1 MKKSNN
7 TKEFI
12 LLRIFTI
19 NRHQV
24 YNSNIVEAR
33 ATILAVTFA
42 VELSA
47 TGEDG
52 DAIVGAGI
60 ASDFLV
66 SDSLTSVSEC

>member
-1 MKKSNN
+1 M
-7 TKEFI
+7 
-12 LLRIFTI
+12 RIFTE
-19 NRHQV
+19 NRHQI

-52 DAIVGAGI
+52 VVIVGGGV
-60 ASDFLV
+60 ASDFSV
-66 SDSLTSVSEC
+66 SDSLASVSEC

>member
-1 MKKSNN
+1 M
-7 TKEFI
+7 
-12 LLRIFTI
+12 LRIFTE

-24 YNSNIVEAR
+24 YNSNTVEAR

-52 DAIVGAGI
+52 AEIVGGGV
-60 ASDFLV
+60 ASDFSV
-66 SDSLTSVSEC
+66 SDSLASFSECLNHYFKYTQ

>member
-1 MKKSNN
+1 M
-7 TKEFI
+7 
-12 LLRIFTI
+12 LRIFTE

-24 YNSNIVEAR
+24 YNSNTVEAR

-52 DAIVGAGI
+52 ASIVGGGVS
-60 ASDFLV
+60 SDFLV
-66 SDSLTSVSEC
+66 SDSLASFSECLNHYFKYTQ

>member
-1 MKKSNN
+1 M
-7 TKEFI
+7 
-12 LLRIFTI
+12 LRIFTE
-19 NRHQV
+19 NRHQI

-52 DAIVGAGI
+52 VVIVGGGV
-60 ASDFLV
+60 ASDFSV
-66 SDSLTSVSEC
+66 SDSLASVSECWNHNFKFSQ